1 MKKLVILTIAAIL
14 SIANFSM
21 AKTLAPWD
29 YPLSKRVWNP
39 TVATLYLTCSAS
51 ELVIASELYQPG
63 IQDGNT
69 WRLTIPTRSYCYM
82 MSYPAGQ
89 RPRMAWQWVTF
100 LYTLDFCS
108 SCLTSTETITL
119 NYQEQYI
126 TYSGTFGYGGVRD
139 DQYYISSFN
148 PI

>member
-14 SIANFSM
+14 SIASVSM

-39 TVATLYLTCSAS
+39 TVASLYLTCSATDI
-51 ELVIASELYQPG
+51 VIASELNQPG
-63 IQDGNT
+63 IEDGHT
-69 WRLTIPTRSYCYM
+69 WRMTIPTKAYVYM
-82 MSYPAGQ
+82 LIYGHGLPHYG
-89 RPRMAWQWVTF
+89 WQWVTW

-108 SCLTSTETITL
+108 SCLTSTETLQL
-119 NYQEQYI
+119 NYQDKFI